1 MPLSPGAGR
10 TLTILAAAFLA
21 FDGTVLTGLGLWA
34 GRTSLVLVGLVLFL
48 SSGLVLMSWRRQ
60 RRRLEEIA
68 AARREL
74 GDEARALRKLL
85 GG

>member
-1 MPLSPGAGR
+1 MPLSPAAGR

-21 FDGTVLTGLGLWA
+21 FDGAALAGLGLWA
-34 GRTSLVLVGLVLFL
+34 GRTPLVLAGLVFFL
-48 SSGLVLMSWRRQ
+48 SSGLVLVYWRRQ
-60 RRRLEEIA
+60 RRRLEEIT